1 SDIVRT
7 QGQIA
12 GEKAKLD
19 PKLLAAAVAGGAAP
33 YLAELIHKA
42 TTTTDANGKEVV
54 NVEANLIAHAVLG
67 AAGEYIAQQLYPG
80 VDRADLSEEERQTI
94 SALGTLAAGLA
105 GGLAGGSAG
114 GAVTGAQ
121 AGKNAVE
128 NNWLSSKQIDAW
140 SAEMK
145 SCQAG
150 GADCGGII
158 KKYEEL
164 STTQQKQLISDCAT
178 NPTTCQ
184 QKYGDVLADSMAVKH
199 AIDRAMGED
208 IPIKMVYDLTATWA
222 HQMDAD
228 GIVASNKMSE
238 QVMAKYGLD
247 QAQADIIAGVALSAL
262 GGVSKGSKLPT
273 AAAKNIVIVDPGKK
287 GAWNKTLNKPEPNT
301 VYQVDGNKTYHTDD
315 LSRTTKVN
323 ASLSLSKNDRNTY
336 QQCKAGKCGNNGD
349 EGGHLIASIFNGPGE
364 KLNIFPMDG
373 NLNKSQWKKMEN
385 SWGTALKEGKTVDV
399 NIQPIY
405 SGNNIRPDR
414 VIVQYSV
421 DGGRPVNVDFKN
433 SPGGK

>member
-1 SDIVRT
+1 M
-7 QGQIA
+7 
-12 GEKAKLD
+12 
-19 PKLLAAAVAGGAAP
+19 
-33 YLAELIHKA
+33 
-42 TTTTDANGKEVV
+42 
-54 NVEANLIAHAVLG
+54 
-67 AAGEYIAQQLYPG
+67 
-80 VDRADLSEEERQTI
+80 
-94 SALGTLAAGLA
+94 
-105 GGLAGGSAG
+105 
-114 GAVTGAQ
+114 TGAQ

-228 GIVASNKMSE
+228 GIVASNKVSE

-315 LSRTTKVN
+315 LSRTTNVN

-349 EGGHLIASIFNGPGE
+349 EGGHLIASIFNGLGE

-433 SPGGK
+433 PPGGK